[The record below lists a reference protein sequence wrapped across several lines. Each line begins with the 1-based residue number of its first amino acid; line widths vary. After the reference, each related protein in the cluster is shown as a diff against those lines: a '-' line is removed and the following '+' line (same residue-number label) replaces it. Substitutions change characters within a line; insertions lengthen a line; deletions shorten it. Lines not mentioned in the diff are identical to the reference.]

1 MKLACIELVREWSI
15 RTAHLK
21 DTRIKN
27 REKEVL
33 MVTERWRPTLM
44 RPRRLFRDFDS
55 LEHLLEQPLHLSWNR
70 LPAEHM
76 AWAALVDMY
85 EKEDKFVVRA
95 ELPGVK
101 KEDIDISLSGDTL
114 FIEGERKPPE
124 DVKSGEYKCSEVCYG
139 SFSRSV
145 TMPSAVD
152 DSKIEASYEDGIL
165 EISLPKAKE
174 AKTAKIE
181 IKAK

>member
-1 MKLACIELVREWSI
+1 
-15 RTAHLK
+15 
-21 DTRIKN
+21 
-27 REKEVL
+27 

-55 LEHLLEQPLHLSWNR
+55 MEHLLEQPFTWSWNR
-70 LPAEHM
+70 LPSEHM

-101 KEDIDISLSGDTL
+101 KEDVDISITGDTL
-114 FIEGERKPPE
+114 LIKGERKPPA
-124 DVKSGEYKCSEVCYG
+124 DVEAGEYKCSEVCYG

-145 TMPSAVD
+145 SMPSAID
-152 DSKIEASYEDGIL
+152 ESKIEAFYEDGIL

-174 AKTAKIE
+174 TKPAKIE